1 MIVFKGKRKDK
12 TLDRMTGVVV
22 HMQANGW
29 ITEELTLQWLIMLWE
44 GLKQPETNDFS
55 SGMISEHTR

>member
-1 MIVFKGKRKDK
+1 
-12 TLDRMTGVVV
+12 MTGVVV